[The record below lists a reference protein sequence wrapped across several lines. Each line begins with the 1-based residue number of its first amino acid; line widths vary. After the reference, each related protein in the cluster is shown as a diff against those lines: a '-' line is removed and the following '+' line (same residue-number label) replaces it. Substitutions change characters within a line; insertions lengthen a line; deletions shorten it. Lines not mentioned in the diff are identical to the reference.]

1 MNRQEKTP
9 FYTEL
14 LKYSK
19 SNTTSFDVPGHKLG
33 EIQNDL
39 TINGG
44 EILYKLDANAPI
56 GLGDGESLIPV
67 FTDEIYPIP
76 LTPEIL
82 KKNGV
87 VN

>member
-56 GLGDGESLIPV
+56 GLDNLNKPK
-67 FTDEIYPIP
+67 TDK
-76 LTPEIL
+76 LA
-82 KKNGV
+82 KK
-87 VN
+87 